1 MGRPRKQRTP
11 LKREWYL
18 NDGTKITIEGP
29 SSQYIQAT
37 GTSVFVSM
45 DEIDRTAVMPV
56 MPVTQPDPRDFPSAT
71 PQSGGDHIR
80 SAVGLGSR
88 EQRAADIQ
96 GAELKGVGLDLNGLD
111 SMVPT
116 PDEGDSDA

>member
-1 MGRPRKQRTP
+1 MGRPKKQLTP

-37 GTSVFVSM
+37 GTSVFVSVN
-45 DEIDRTAVMPV
+45 EIDRLPIRPV
-56 MPVTQPDPRDFPSAT
+56 SNVIAPEPPPVVA
-71 PQSGGDHIR
+71 QSGGDHIL
-80 SAVGLGSR
+80 SDVGLGSR

-96 GAELKGVGLDLNGLD
+96 GAELKGVGLDLKGLD

-116 PDEGDSDA
+116 SDEGDSDA